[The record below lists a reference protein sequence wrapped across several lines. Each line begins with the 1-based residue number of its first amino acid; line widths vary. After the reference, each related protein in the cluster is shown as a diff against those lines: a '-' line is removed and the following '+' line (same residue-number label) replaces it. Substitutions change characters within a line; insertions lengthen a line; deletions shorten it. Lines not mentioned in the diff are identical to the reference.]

1 MNKSVFGL
9 NENTAALLAYL
20 GFFITGIVI
29 LILEKENKFVRF
41 AALQS
46 TVLFLPIFLI
56 TTVLGWFTWIPLL
69 GLIIS
74 FVSWIIG
81 TLGLVAWIYLMV
93 TSYQGRAVRVPVLGD
108 LCWEQVHK

>member
-9 NENTAALLAYL
+9 SENVAALLAYL

-29 LILEKENKFVRF
+29 LVVENENKFVRF

-46 TVLFLPIFLI
+46 TILFLAIFLV
-56 TTVLGWFTWIPLL
+56 TMVLSWFTWIPLL
-69 GLIIS
+69 GLIVG
-74 FVSWIIG
+74 FVRWIIS
-81 TLGLVAWIYLMV
+81 TLGFVAWIYLMI